1 MGRPRGAR
9 SAARRGWNPRWRGRQ
24 GHHRSVLRS
33 HRRQWQARN
42 LLRGGRRQECN
53 DRYPATR
60 RIDPSSGSID
70 QRARQHSGDGV
81 KWPTVRTPTAH
92 RRRAKNGITGRTAV
106 EGKPRTARPFAEYG
120 LIPTK
125 EATMR
130 FAAFACCAVLA
141 LPLPV
146 EAGCVDGD
154 TRTCAMGGG
163 CPGESEC
170 VGGRW
175 TPCLCT
181 VQFDGQEAG
190 PCSIRATP
198 LDGAGCVAQYGG
210 GTLKCTTRCA
220 GTCDIDTSPGSLQW
234 QSTTMLPND
243 GLRAF
248 EAVECG
254 GGPGTCPFTD
264 SQNSTTYNFEHG
276 RSKLRDPLIRDERG

>member
-1 MGRPRGAR
+1 
-9 SAARRGWNPRWRGRQ
+9 
-24 GHHRSVLRS
+24 
-33 HRRQWQARN
+33 
-42 LLRGGRRQECN
+42 
-53 DRYPATR
+53 
-60 RIDPSSGSID
+60 
-70 QRARQHSGDGV
+70 
-81 KWPTVRTPTAH
+81 
-92 RRRAKNGITGRTAV
+92 
-106 EGKPRTARPFAEYG
+106 
-120 LIPTK
+120 
-125 EATMR
+125 MR

-276 RSKLRDPLIRDERG
+276 RSKSTEFTPAPFIEPGCADPSATAGCRFKAVIDPKGLVDLAITLNGSTDFANGGARNELSELKEDCASYSQYPGLIL